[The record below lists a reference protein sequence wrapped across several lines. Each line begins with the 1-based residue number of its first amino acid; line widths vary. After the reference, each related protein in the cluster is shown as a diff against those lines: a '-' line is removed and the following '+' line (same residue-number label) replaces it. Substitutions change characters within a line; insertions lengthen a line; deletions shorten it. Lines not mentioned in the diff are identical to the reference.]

1 MYDKNLYAY
10 CDNNPVVRADSDGT
24 LWYMAI
30 GAALGGVISGGLEV
44 LSQAQAGGSY
54 DISKIIIA
62 TASGAAG
69 GLFAATSLKIGAQI
83 AINAGIG
90 VGSYIADSIAHKES
104 ITFGGVVS
112 NGLAGVA
119 SGAIGGHGANGK
131 MLQNS
136 WKVAN
141 KAIAK
146 EVRRNSYKYSA
157 KRIAQKTVVKAGIK
171 KTTGVATARFTG
183 GTLVSRAIS
192 NIGKSVS
199 TWWKNLWK

>member
-1 MYDKNLYAY
+1 
-10 CDNNPVVRADSDGT
+10 
-24 LWYMAI
+24 MAI
-30 GAALGGVISGGLEV
+30 GAALGGVISGGLEFI
-44 LSQAQAGGSY
+44 SQAKAGGAY
-54 DISKIIIA
+54 DISKILIA

-90 VGSYIADSIAHKES
+90 VGSYIADSVAHNEA
-104 ITFGGVVS
+104 ITLGGIFS

-141 KAIAK
+141 KTIAK

-157 KRIAQKTVVKAGIK
+157 KRIAQKTAVKAGIK
-171 KTTGVATARFTG
+171 KTTGVATVKFTG

>member
-1 MYDKNLYAY
+1 
-10 CDNNPVVRADSDGT
+10 
-24 LWYMAI
+24 MAI
-30 GAALGGVISGGLEV
+30 GAALGGIISGGLEFI
-44 LSQAQAGGSY
+44 SQAQAGGAY
-54 DISKIIIA
+54 DISKILIA

-90 VGSYIADSIAHKES
+90 VGSYIADSVSHNEA
-104 ITFGGVVS
+104 ITLGGVIS

-119 SGAIGGHGANGK
+119 SGAIGGHGVNGK

-141 KAIAK
+141 KTIAK

-157 KRIAQKTVVKAGIK
+157 KRIAQKTAVKAGIK

-183 GTLVSRAIS
+183 GTLVSREIS